1 LWNGSRAAART
12 TILPPISNRMRS
24 FGQRLDFAVADARD
38 SGYRGCRRAGVVRRG
53 LVGRMKAHR
62 YWFKLVSLWL
72 LAASATGGAPAQ
84 AQTQDYPTRPVKI
97 ITDSGPG
104 SAIDVTL
111 RIIADRLTQVWGQQV
126 LAVNQPGGGG
136 AIAARMAASAAPDG
150 YTLFIPALSAFVA
163 LPGAAANLPIEVP
176 RDFTPVGYFGG
187 SPMFITAAPSLGVAT
202 LPELIA
208 LARRR
213 PGELAYGTNGPGR
226 LTHLTGELLQSRTG
240 IKLLMVPYS
249 GGTAQVLN
257 DVMGGRIPIVIEA
270 YSGIAGAIQAGTV
283 RPLAVASPKRLADFP
298 DLPTVAETIPG
309 FAASGWQVLVAP
321 VGTPT
326 GIVRKANDALIRA
339 LSDPEARE
347 RLARLGRDDV
357 AMSPAEVTAFIHGEQ
372 RKWAPILQQI
382 GRGP

>member
-1 LWNGSRAAART
+1 MTRWHWFNLAV
-12 TILPPISNRMRS
+12 S
-24 FGQRLDFAVADARD
+24 FLLAVATPAALP
-38 SGYRGCRRAGVVRRG
+38 AG
-53 LVGRMKAHR
+53 
-62 YWFKLVSLWL
+62 
-72 LAASATGGAPAQ
+72 AQ
-84 AQTQDYPTRPVKI
+84 EYPTRPVKI

-104 SAIDVTL
+104 SAVDVTL
-111 RIIADRLTQVWGQQV
+111 RLIANGLSQIWGQQV

-136 AIAARMAASAAPDG
+136 AIATRIAAGSAPDG
-150 YTLFIPALSAFVA
+150 YTLFIPALSTFVA
-163 LPGAAANLPIEVP
+163 LPGTAANLPIEVP
-176 RDFTPVGYFGG
+176 RDFAPIGYFGG

-202 LPELIA
+202 LAELIE

-226 LTHLTGELLQSRTG
+226 LTHLTGELFQSRTG

-283 RPLAVASPKRLADFP
+283 RPLAVASPSRLPDFP

-321 VGTPT
+321 VGTSA
-326 GIVRKANDALIRA
+326 GIVRKANGDLIRA
-339 LSDPEARE
+339 LSDPEARK
-347 RLARLGRDDV
+347 RLAKLGRDEL
-357 AMSPAEVTAFIHGEQ
+357 AMSPADVTAFIQGEQ

-382 GRGP
+382 GSAP